1 MTELN
6 ILLQMIL
13 QVNEII
19 NWLICKVGQV
29 MNQPKFTQFSH
40 AYTLP
45 HAVYPRKMA

>member
-1 MTELN
+1 
-6 ILLQMIL
+6 MIL

-40 AYTLP
+40 TYTLP
-45 HAVYPRKMA
+45 RAICSQQTG